1 MNDPALFELQFADS
15 ELLAPRWEGGSL
27 VLAFAAA
34 VVRPLTSAPGGRLGQ
49 GTGLGQGS
57 GLGHVRGLTLQLT
70 DARVTGDIASAFG
83 RLADGRWQAEG
94 QGQGQPPQRT
104 LSVPQTVDQPVRL
117 SLAWANGTALDLQAT
132 ALRAVFSGT
141 PGYRDSLAC

>member
-1 MNDPALFELQFADS
+1 VNDPALFELQFADS
-15 ELLAPRWEGGSL
+15 ELLAPRWEDGTL
-27 VLAFAAA
+27 VLVFAAA
-34 VVRPLTSAPGGRLGQ
+34 VVRPLASAPGGRLGQ
-49 GTGLGQGS
+49 GAGLGQGS
-57 GLGHVRGLTLQLT
+57 GLGHVRGLALQLT

-83 RLADGRWQAEG
+83 RLADGRWQA
-94 QGQGQPPQRT
+94 QGQPPQRT